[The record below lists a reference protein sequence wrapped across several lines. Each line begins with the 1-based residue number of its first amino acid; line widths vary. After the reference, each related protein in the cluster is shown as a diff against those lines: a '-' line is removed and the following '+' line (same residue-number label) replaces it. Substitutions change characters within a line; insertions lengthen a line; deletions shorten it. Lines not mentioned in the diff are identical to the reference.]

1 MFKYILVIL
10 LCWLAS
16 PALAQKTKGEMI
28 TEINANWPNNSTGQ
42 ITPEKLRSTVIDLVN
57 SYYDLNGS
65 NSLTCAVNQWVTG
78 MPTLSSLSCAPLIF
92 TGDLTGTYPSPV
104 LATVN
109 SNVGTFGS
117 STNCVTITVNAKGL
131 ITAASQ
137 TACAG
142 GGSGTPGGSSGQVQY
157 NNAGAF
163 GGFTTSGDATI
174 NTGTGAL
181 TLATVNTNIGTW
193 GSATLCAAFN
203 VNAKGLITAAAN
215 SACTPAL
222 ANITG
227 FGTGIAAALA
237 INTGTAGAPVLFD
250 GAGGTPSSLTGT
262 NITGTAAGLTAGA
275 ANAVAVG
282 NITGAGTGCITWLT
296 TPSSANLRGCLTDE
310 SGTGVAY
317 FQGGALGTPSSGT
330 LTSATGLPISTGL
343 TGAGTGVLTALGV
356 NVGSAGAVVVN
367 GGVLGTPSSGVATNI
382 TALNASQLTTGSVPT
397 ARLDLPRLYAY
408 LSADQTGVVDSTETT
423 VNIDTEIIDSLN
435 SFNTT
440 THVYTPSVSG
450 YYLVTV
456 KVRCNTATTLTAC
469 VADITRTGTV
479 YARASA
485 VPGAGTTVDAQVT
498 AIVQMNGSSDTI
510 TPQGQIIGTGAEVFK
525 GGGSPIV
532 TSITATWVGP

>member
-78 MPTLSSLSCAPLIF
+78 MPTLSSLSCASLIF

-142 GGSGTPGGSSGQVQY
+142 GGGGSPGGSSGQVQY

-181 TLATVNTNIGTW
+181 TLATVNSNIGTW

-227 FGTGIAAALA
+227 FGTGVAAALA
-237 INTGTAGAPVLFD
+237 INTGSAGAPVLFN

-262 NITGTAAGLTAGA
+262 NITGTAAGLTAGTVTTN
-275 ANAVAVG
+275 ANLTGAITSVG
-282 NITGAGTGCITWLT
+282 NATSLGSFT
-296 TPSSANLRGCLTDE
+296 SANLRGALTDE

-317 FQGGALGTPSSGT
+317 FQGGDIGTPS
-330 LTSATGLPISTGL
+330 A
-343 TGAGTGVLTALGV
+343 
-356 NVGSAGAVVVN
+356 
-367 GGVLGTPSSGVATNI
+367 GVATNI
-382 TALNASQLTTGSVPT
+382 TGLNATNVSTGTLNSARLAWNGATLQASPANPAGATTGSLT
-397 ARLDLPRLYAY
+397 M
-408 LSADQTGVVDSTETT
+408 QGVGGTCT
-423 VNIDTEIIDSLN
+423 I
-435 SFNTT
+435 
-440 THVYTPSVSG
+440 TPSFSTRVH
-450 YYLVTV
+450 VTV
-456 KVRCNTATTLTAC
+456 TGRMANSAAAGIAAAAL
-469 VADITRTGTV
+469 RRGTGTAPV
-479 YARASA
+479 NGAADTGTALGSTSQAFTNTSASELSPFA
-485 VPGAGTTVDAQVT
+485 LNGIITGLTVGVAIWIDLAAATGGAGTTTLTNLSCSAFE
-498 AIVQMNGSSDTI
+498 M
-510 TPQGQIIGTGAEVFK
+510 
-525 GGGSPIV
+525 
-532 TSITATWVGP
+532 